1 MICDEVRRLLPLHV
15 YDDLEPGAARDV
27 EQHLADCAGCQAE
40 HAALAQTR
48 RALDLTPAV
57 NVRLDPLELLRAETQ
72 LAVRR
77 SRRWRRAAL
86 AISALAAGLF
96 LVLALK
102 VQVRAG
108 DGQFAITWGDAA
120 PAKPAPALADG
131 GVTERL
137 QLVQELTRAL
147 VSELESRDGATRGEL
162 TVVKD
167 QLAAMQRLVAQ
178 RWNETERDISA
189 LYKTTFSRPETGE
202 KQ

>member
-1 MICDEVRRLLPLHV
+1 MNCDEVRRMLPLHV
-15 YDDLEPGAARDV
+15 YDDLDPAASRDV
-27 EQHLADCAGCQAE
+27 EQHLTDCAGCQIE

-48 RALDLTPAV
+48 RALDLTPPV
-57 NVRLDPLELLRAETQ
+57 NVRLDPFELIRAETRQ
-72 LAVRR
+72 AQHR
-77 SRRWRRAAL
+77 SRQWRRAAL
-86 AISALAAGLF
+86 AFSALAAGL
-96 LVLALK
+96 LVVLALK

-108 DGQFAITWGDAA
+108 NGQFAIVWGDQPA
-120 PAKPAPALADG
+120 AKPVPAIADA

-178 RWNETERDISA
+178 RWNETERDIAA